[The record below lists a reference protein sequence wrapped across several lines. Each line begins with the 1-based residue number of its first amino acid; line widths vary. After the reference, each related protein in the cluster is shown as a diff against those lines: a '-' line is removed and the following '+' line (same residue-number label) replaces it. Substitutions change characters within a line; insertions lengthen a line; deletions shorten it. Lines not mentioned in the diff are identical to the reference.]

1 MDEATLGGRGTEAN
15 AGTDERQHLSER
27 DTHVAG
33 AGGPGL
39 NESLASGEPLPA
51 KSSSLKPPL
60 SKQDICLQLGDD
72 YDRHLGAIVPP
83 IFQNTLFTRKTTNH
97 GYTYTRI
104 ANPTTE
110 IAERKIAAL
119 EGAEAARCFSS
130 GMAAISAALM
140 SVMEKDCHIVCP
152 LNVYPPVKGF
162 LDVYMRRFGVET
174 TFVSGTDVAEIEA
187 ALRPNTRAI
196 YLETPLSNVFTLQD
210 LRAIAALAKA
220 HGVTTIADNTW
231 ATPLYQNPIAFGIDI
246 VVHSATKY
254 MGGHSDILAGVMV
267 GSLARMERVTH
278 EERGLFGAAMDPHQA
293 WLLIRGLR
301 TLPLRMRQHQE
312 SAMRI
317 AAHLETHP
325 LVERVLYPGLPSH
338 PQHALA
344 RSQMSGCTGL
354 LSFVPRGTPEQIVG
368 FVKGLALFEEGPS
381 WGASRAWST
390 RRDSASTRRRRGGRG
405 CRSGSSVSRSGWRM
419 RTH

>member
-1 MDEATLGGRGTEAN
+1 MS
-15 AGTDERQHLSER
+15 DERISEQ
-27 DTHVAG
+27 G
-33 AGGPGL
+33 
-39 NESLASGEPLPA
+39 ASG
-51 KSSSLKPPL
+51 SGM
-60 SKQDICLQLGDD
+60 SKQDICLHLGDD

-83 IFQNTLFTRKTTNH
+83 IFQNTLFTRKTADH

-104 ANPTTE
+104 ANPTIE

-119 EGAEAARCFSS
+119 EEAEEARCFAS
-130 GMAAISAALM
+130 GMAAIAAALM

-162 LDVYMRRFGVET
+162 LGDYMRRFGVET
-174 TFVSGTDVAEIEA
+174 TFVAGTDVGEIEA

-210 LRAIAALAKA
+210 LRAIAALARA
-220 HGVTTIADNTW
+220 RGVTTIADNTW
-231 ATPLYQNPIAFGIDI
+231 ATPLYQNPIACGIDI

-267 GSLARMERVTH
+267 GSRERMERVTH
-278 EERGLFGAAMDPHQA
+278 GERGLFGAAMDPHQA

-312 SAMRI
+312 SAGRI
-317 AAHLETHP
+317 AAWLEAHP
-325 LVERVLYPGLPSH
+325 LVEQVCWPGLPSH

-344 RSQMSGCTGL
+344 RSQMSGYSGL
-354 LSFVPRGTPEQIVG
+354 LSFVPRGTREQIAG
-368 FVKGLALFEEGPS
+368 FVKRLALFEEGPS
-381 WGASRAWST
+381 WGGFESLVNTPGLWIDEETSRRT
-390 RRDSASTRRRRGGRG
+390 GMPQRLVRI
-405 CRSGSSVSRSGWRM
+405 SVGLEDTDALLDDLDRALTGM
-419 RTH
+419 KGTQA